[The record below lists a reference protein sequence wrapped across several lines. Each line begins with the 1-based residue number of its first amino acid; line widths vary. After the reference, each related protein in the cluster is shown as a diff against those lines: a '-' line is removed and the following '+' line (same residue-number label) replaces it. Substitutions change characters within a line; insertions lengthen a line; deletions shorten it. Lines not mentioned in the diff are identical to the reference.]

1 MLKRLHLSDL
11 TFRQVLQKLPFAIVA
26 GILLFFLFSA
36 AFPAVIARYPHAE
49 QHPDDALTG
58 PSATYWLGTD
68 QFGRDIYSRL
78 IHGARVVI
86 LVGLGSVALAIL
98 FGIPLGLMAGYYGGV
113 IDAVIMRVQ
122 DAILSFPVVL
132 LALLII
138 SSFGA
143 STFNVILSIAF
154 VYVPRFARLV
164 RGSVMG
170 LKDREYVLAT
180 RVAGASD
187 RHLLFQ
193 AILPNVLGPII
204 VQATLGIAVAI
215 LIEAGL
221 SYLGLGIQ
229 PPTPSW
235 GNMLQQAQAYIYQ
248 APWFVLSP
256 GVMIFLAVL
265 MFNLAGDWLREIVDP
280 RLRTL

>member
-1 MLKRLHLSDL
+1 MSKLRKVTLKRALE
-11 TFRQVLQKLPFAIVA
+11 KAPFVIVA
-26 GILLFFLFSA
+26 GVILFLFFSA
-36 AFPAVIARYPHAE
+36 AFPEVVARYPHAE
-49 QHPDDALTG
+49 QHPEDALQP
-58 PSATYWLGTD
+58 PSAKYWLGTD

-78 IHGARVVI
+78 IHGTRVVI
-86 LVGLGSVALAIL
+86 LVGLGSVALAVLI
-98 FGIPLGLMAGYYGGV
+98 GIPLGLLAGYYGGLL
-113 IDAVIMRVQ
+113 DAAIMRIQ

-138 SSFGA
+138 ATFGA
-143 STFNVILSIAF
+143 STLNVILSIAF

-164 RGSVMG
+164 RGSVMA

-180 RVAGASD
+180 RVAGAD
-187 RHLLFQ
+187 DGRLLFL
-193 AILPNVLGPII
+193 AILPNAMGPIV
-204 VQATLGIAVAI
+204 VQATLGVAVAI

-235 GNMLQQAQAYIYQ
+235 GNMLQHAKNYISN
-248 APWFVLSP
+248 APWYVLSP

-265 MFNLAGDWLREIVDP
+265 MFNLAGDWLREAIDP

>member
-1 MLKRLHLSDL
+1 MPRLKALTFKRLLGK
-11 TFRQVLQKLPFAIVA
+11 VPFAIVA
-26 GILLFFLFSA
+26 GVLFFLFFSA
-36 AFPAVIARYPHAE
+36 AFPSLVARYPHAE
-49 QHPDDALTG
+49 QHSEDALQP
-58 PSATYWLGTD
+58 PSAKYWLGTD

-78 IHGARVVI
+78 IHGTRVVI
-86 LVGLGSVALAIL
+86 LVGLGSVALALLI
-98 FGIPLGLMAGYYGGV
+98 GIPLGMAAGYYGGL
-113 IDAVIMRVQ
+113 IDAIIMRIQ

-138 SSFGA
+138 ASFGA
-143 STFNVILSIAF
+143 STLNVILSIAF

-164 RGSVMG
+164 RGSVMA

-180 RVAGASD
+180 QVAGASD
-187 RHLLFQ
+187 RHLLFL
-193 AILPNVLGPII
+193 AILPNVMGPII

-235 GNMLQQAQAYIYQ
+235 GNMLQHAKSYISN
-248 APWFVLSP
+248 APWYVLAP
-256 GVMIFLAVL
+256 GVFIFLAVL